1 MRGRLNS
8 FQKTMLQ
15 WNDLHPYS
23 AVHVVQ
29 VTGSLDETRLR
40 HKLQAGLQ
48 ARGLTNLTLDRDHCT
63 YSYGGGESRFDLQ
76 ILPGEKDP
84 HPALFAEM
92 EQQLNLP
99 FDQTPPFNPFNPFRF
114 FAVQAPDFFLLGL
127 TYFHAVADAESIVL
141 LLKDLADAYLGKI
154 PPELP
159 PPLNLYPDAN
169 SHLLSRHPRILLN
182 RLLALPS
189 QVRGTRQSHRPRYRN
204 HGDMRNGF
212 TFFSLE
218 PESMTRLLAA
228 KNSWGVTVNDLLLA
242 LLMKS
247 LSPIAS
253 GRVPERA
260 RRKISI
266 GCIVN
271 LRRDLHIDSPKTFG
285 LFLGSFTVSHEVPDA
300 ISPGDLARAIG
311 QQTLATKQKK
321 LYLGTSLELGFAR
334 FMLRFFA
341 PEARRK
347 FYPKNYPL
355 WGGITN
361 MNLNSLW
368 GRAGDDMP
376 VNYFRA
382 VSTGPATP
390 LVLSV
395 STVRDV
401 MNIGLSYRSTVFS
414 QQDIQDLKCRFME
427 HLKQLKECA

>member
-29 VTGSLDETRLR
+29 IPGSLHEVRLR
-40 HKLQAGLQ
+40 HTLQSALQ
-48 ARGLTNLTLDRDHCT
+48 ARGLTNLSLDREHST
-63 YSYGGGESRFDLQ
+63 YGYGGGNGRSDLKV
-76 ILPGEKDP
+76 LPVEKDP

-99 FDQTPPFNPFNPFRF
+99 FDQTPPFNPFRF
-114 FAVQAPDFFLLGL
+114 FAAPAPDFFLLGL
-127 TYFHAVADAESIVL
+127 SYFHAVADAESIVL
-141 LLKDLADAYLGKI
+141 LLKDLADAYVGRI
-154 PPELP
+154 PPEP
-159 PPLNLYPDAN
+159 AKPLDLYPDAD
-169 SHLLSRHPRILLN
+169 SHLLTRHPRVLIQ
-182 RLLALPS
+182 RLLSLPS
-189 QVRGTRQSHRPRYRN
+189 QVRRMRQSHRPRYRN
-204 HGDMRNGF
+204 YAELSNSF

-218 PESMTRLLAA
+218 PERMSRLLTA
-228 KNSWGVTVNDLLLA
+228 KDSWGVTVNDLLLA

-247 LSPIAS
+247 LSPLAR
-253 GRVPERA
+253 GRMKERT
-260 RRKISI
+260 RRNISI

-271 LRRDLHIDSPKTFG
+271 LRRDLEVNSPTTFG
-285 LFLGSFTVSHEVPDA
+285 LFLGSFTVTHQVPAD

-311 QQTLATKQKK
+311 QQTLATKQRK

-334 FMLRFFA
+334 FMFRFFA

-368 GRAGDDMP
+368 GRPGEEMP
-376 VNYFRA
+376 MNYFRG

-390 LVLSV
+390 LVISAT
-395 STVRDV
+395 TVRDR

-414 QQDIQDLKCRFME
+414 KEDIQDFKCRFIE
-427 HLKQLKECA
+427 HLEQLNEGA